1 MELERGDVVDIEHKA
16 MELLT
21 ELGAQDAMHVISKLR
36 EEHTREETPYHSWR
50 HILHGLSL
58 LFAYR
63 ADIPDFEAALIAWL
77 NHDRIYDARRSDNE
91 ERSAELARQMCLDLG
106 REDLADLAV
115 ELVLDTRH
123 DAKPR
128 TETGKWIVGIDLA
141 ILGESPERY
150 DEYEANI
157 RREYAHV
164 PDAMYRLGRRQ
175 VLGRFAKMDRIY
187 HVPKLA
193 ERFEQPAKSNL
204 ERALS
209 ALQG

>member
-1 MELERGDVVDIEHKA
+1 MPDPQGEYTQ
-16 MELLT
+16 T
-21 ELGAQDAMHVISKLR
+21 EQSTVSALGKLGANDPAGLIARLL
-36 EEHTREETPYHSWR
+36 EEHTRSETPYHSRR

-63 ADIPDFEAALIAWL
+63 ADIPDFDAALIAWL

-91 ERSAELARQMCLDLG
+91 ELSAELARQMCLDLG
-106 REDLADLAV
+106 QEGLADLAV
-115 ELVLDTRH
+115 ELVLDTKH

-164 PDAMYRLGRRQ
+164 SDAMYRLGRRQ
-175 VLGRFAKMDRIY
+175 VLGRFAKMDKIY
-187 HVPKLA
+187 DVPELA
-193 ERFEQPAKSNL
+193 ERFEQAAKSNL
-204 ERALS
+204 KRALS
-209 ALQG
+209 DL

>member
-1 MELERGDVVDIEHKA
+1 MPDPHGDDTQTEHSTISALGK
-16 MELLT
+16 
-21 ELGAQDAMHVISKLR
+21 LGAVDTAGLIAKLR

-58 LFAYR
+58 LFDYR
-63 ADIPDFEAALIAWL
+63 TDIPEFDAALIAWL
-77 NHDRIYDARRSDNE
+77 NHDRIYDARKSDNE
-91 ERSAELARQMCLDLG
+91 ERSAELARQMCLDFG

-123 DAKPR
+123 EANPR

-141 ILGESPERY
+141 ILGECPERY

-175 VLGRFAKMDRIY
+175 VLGRFAEMDRIY
-187 HVPKLA
+187 DVLELR
-193 ERFEQPAKSNL
+193 ERFEQRAKSNL
-204 ERALS
+204 KRALS
-209 ALQG
+209 AL